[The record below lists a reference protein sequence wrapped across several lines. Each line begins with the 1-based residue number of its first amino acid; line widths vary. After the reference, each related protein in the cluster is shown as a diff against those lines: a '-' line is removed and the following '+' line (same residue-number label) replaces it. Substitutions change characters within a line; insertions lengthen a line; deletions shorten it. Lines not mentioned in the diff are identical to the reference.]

1 MGTESAD
8 WSITEFWSE
17 YSFKSG
23 KAVSELGVPKHYY
36 CVNEIYIII
45 LISYLFIIT

>member
-1 MGTESAD
+1 MYQYYCKILLLACGSSMGTESAD

-23 KAVSELGVPKHYY
+23 KAVSELGVPKH
-36 CVNEIYIII
+36 
-45 LISYLFIIT
+45 